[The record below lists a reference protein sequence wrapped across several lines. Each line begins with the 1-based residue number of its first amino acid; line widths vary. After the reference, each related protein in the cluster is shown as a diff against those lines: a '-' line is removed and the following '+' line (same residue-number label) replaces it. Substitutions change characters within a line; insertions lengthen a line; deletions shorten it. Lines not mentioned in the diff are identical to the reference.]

1 MRFPAR
7 ALSVIA
13 ALLATAALVRPGPV
27 QAQAEG
33 TEYRVLTPAQPTMSP
48 GKIEV
53 VEFFSYACPHC
64 ADFAPI
70 LATWRATL
78 AKDVVF
84 RKVPVGFDRP
94 PWINMQRAYY
104 ALLASGDLERLDAKL
119 FTAIHQQQLPLF
131 QEQALFDW
139 VAKNGGDAQ
148 KFTAAYTSFGIN
160 NQTVQADKMAED
172 FQITGVP
179 TMAVDGRYVALGDTQ
194 LELLANTDKLIAK
207 VRAEHAAA
215 AKAAPPAA
223 PPASKKKS

>member
-1 MRFPAR
+1 MRFPVR
-7 ALSVIA
+7 ALSVFA
-13 ALLATAALVRPGPV
+13 ALLATALVPAAPAA
-27 QAQAEG
+27 AQAEG
-33 TEYRVLTPAQPTMSP
+33 TEYRVLAPVQPTLSP

-64 ADFAPI
+64 AEFAPL

-84 RKVPVGFDRP
+84 RRVPVGFDRP

-119 FTAIHQQQLPLF
+119 FNAIHEQHLPLF

-139 VAKNGGDAQ
+139 VGKNGGDAQ
-148 KFTAAYTSFGIN
+148 KFIAAYTSFGIN

-215 AKAAPPAA
+215 VKAAPA
-223 PPASKKKS
+223 PKK

>member
-7 ALSVIA
+7 ALSVTA
-13 ALLATAALVRPGPV
+13 ALLATTALLGPPAA

-33 TEYRVLTPAQPTMSP
+33 TEYRVLAPPQPTLSP
-48 GKIEV
+48 DKIEV

-64 ADFAPI
+64 AEFAPL
-70 LATWRATL
+70 LATWKATL
-78 AKDVVF
+78 AKDVVL

-104 ALLASGDLERLDAKL
+104 ALLASGDAERLDAKL

-172 FQITGVP
+172 FEITGVP
-179 TMAVDGRYVALGDTQ
+179 TLAVDGRYLALGDTQ

-215 AKAAPPAA
+215 AKAAAATAA
-223 PPASKKKS
+223 PKKKS

>member
-1 MRFPAR
+1 MRFPVR

-13 ALLATAALVRPGPV
+13 CVLATAAVLRPAPLR
-27 QAQAEG
+27 AQAEG
-33 TEYRVLTPAQPTMSP
+33 TEYRLLAPAQPTLSP

-53 VEFFSYACPHC
+53 VELFSYACPHC
-64 ADFAPI
+64 AEFAPL
-70 LATWRATL
+70 LATWKATL

-84 RKVPVGFDRP
+84 RRVPVGFDRP

-119 FTAIHQQQLPLF
+119 FTAIHQQNLPLF

-139 VAKNGGDAQ
+139 IGKNGGDVQ

-194 LELLANTDKLIAK
+194 LELLANTDKLIAR

-215 AKAAPPAA
+215 AKAAAPAA
-223 PPASKKKS
+223 AAKKKG

>member
-1 MRFPAR
+1 MRFPVR

-13 ALLATAALVRPGPV
+13 CVLATAAVLRPAPLL
-27 QAQAEG
+27 AQAEG
-33 TEYRVLTPAQPTMSP
+33 TEYRILAPVQPTLSP

-64 ADFAPI
+64 AEFAPL
-70 LATWRATL
+70 LATWKATL

-84 RKVPVGFDRP
+84 RRVPVGFDRP

-119 FTAIHQQQLPLF
+119 FTAIHQQNLPLF

-139 VAKNGGDAQ
+139 IGKNGGDAQ

-215 AKAAPPAA
+215 AKASAPAA
-223 PPASKKKS
+223 ALKKKG

>member
-94 PWINMQRAYY
+94 QWINMQRAYY

-160 NQTVQADKMAED
+160 NQTVQADKMSED
-172 FQITGVP
+172 FQVTGVP
-179 TMAVDGRYVALGDTQ
+179 TLAVDGHYVALGDTQ

-215 AKAAPPAA
+215 AKAAASAPAA
-223 PPASKKKS
+223 KKKG

>member
-1 MRFPAR
+1 MRFPVR
-7 ALSVIA
+7 TVSVIA
-13 ALLATAALVRPGPV
+13 CLLATAALVRPAPAE
-27 QAQAEG
+27 AQAEG
-33 TEYRVLTPAQPTMSP
+33 TEYRVLAPPQPTLSP

-53 VEFFSYACPHC
+53 IEFFSYACPHC
-64 ADFAPI
+64 AEFAPL
-70 LATWRATL
+70 LATWKATL

-119 FTAIHQQQLPLF
+119 FTAIHEQHLPLF

-139 VAKNGGDAQ
+139 VGKNGGDAQ

-215 AKAAPPAA
+215 AKAAAPATA
-223 PPASKKKS
+223 PKKKG

>member
-1 MRFPAR
+1 MRFPVR
-7 ALSVIA
+7 ALGAIA
-13 ALLATAALVRPGPV
+13 ALFTTAALFGPASA
-27 QAQAEG
+27 QAQGEG
-33 TEYRVLTPAQPTMSP
+33 TEYRVLAPAQPTLSP

-64 ADFAPI
+64 AEFAPL
-70 LATWRATL
+70 LATWKATL

-104 ALLASGDLERLDAKL
+104 ALLASGDLDRLDAKV

-139 VAKNGGDAQ
+139 VGKNGGDEQ
-148 KFTAAYTSFGIN
+148 KFSAAYTSFGIN

-215 AKAAPPAA
+215 AKAAAPAA
-223 PPASKKKS
+223 PAAKKKG

>member
-7 ALSVIA
+7 ALSVTA
-13 ALLATAALVRPGPV
+13 ALLATTALLGPPAA
-27 QAQAEG
+27 QAQAEL
-33 TEYRVLTPAQPTMSP
+33 TEYRVPRSPQPTQSP

-64 ADFAPI
+64 AEFAPL
-70 LATWRATL
+70 LATWKATL
-78 AKDVVF
+78 AKDVVL

-104 ALLASGDLERLDAKL
+104 ALLASGDAERLDAKL

-148 KFTAAYTSFGIN
+148 KFAAAYTSFGIN

-172 FQITGVP
+172 FEITGVP
-179 TMAVDGRYVALGDTQ
+179 TLAVDGRYVALGDTQ

-215 AKAAPPAA
+215 AKATAA
-223 PPASKKKS
+223 PKKKS

>member
-1 MRFPAR
+1 MRFPVR

-13 ALLATAALVRPGPV
+13 ALLTTAAALAPLPA

-33 TEYRVLTPAQPTMSP
+33 TDYRVLAPPQPTMSP

-64 ADFAPI
+64 AEFAPV

-78 AKDVVF
+78 GKDVVF

-94 PWINMQRAYY
+94 QWVNMQRAYY

-119 FTAIHQQQLPLF
+119 FTAIHEQHLPLF

-139 VAKNGGDAQ
+139 VGKNGGDTQ
-148 KFTAAYTSFGIN
+148 KFMAAYTSFGIN
-160 NQTVQADKMAED
+160 NQTVQADKMSED
-172 FQITGVP
+172 FQVTGVP
-179 TMAVDGRYVALGDTQ
+179 TLAVDGRYVALGDSQ
-194 LELLANTDKLIAK
+194 LEILANTDKLIAK

-215 AKAAPPAA
+215 AKVAAPAPAA
-223 PPASKKKS
+223 KKKS